1 MEKLTWINK
10 LQKGVRSSGRAKI
23 YQLLSRRMKKEEFIK
38 LAPKCGYG
46 SEDRARD
53 YTERN
58 PKMHYSVDDFIKL
71 YHEPIDSMHWNGIR
85 ATKRLY
91 EMYGI
96 NGRTTAKRNG
106 VDGNDSS
113 RQDWGM

>member
-1 MEKLTWINK
+1 
-10 LQKGVRSSGRAKI
+10 
-23 YQLLSRRMKKEEFIK
+23 MKKEEFIN

-71 YHEPIDSMHWNGIR
+71 YHEPTDSMHWNGIR
-85 ATKRLY
+85 TTKGLY

-106 VDGNDSS
+106 VAGNDSS

>member
-1 MEKLTWINK
+1 MNTGEKIDYMIQCLK
-10 LQKGVRSSGRAKI
+10 VAKAE
-23 YQLLSRRMKKEEFIK
+23 YEYSVDY
-38 LAPKCGYG
+38 LANEP
-46 SEDRARD
+46 ERD

-71 YHEPIDSMHWNGIR
+71 YHEPTDSMHWNGIR
-85 ATKRLY
+85 ATKGLY

-96 NGRTTAKRNG
+96 NGRTTAMRNG
-106 VDGNDSS
+106 AAGNDST